1 MTPRHEPVGMSHFLH
16 IHGLLQLHQRPSL
29 LETTPFP
36 LPHSPNCALVDQVN
50 SAAPP
55 LQPSTQAPGAPASTR
70 RHVYM
75 SSLLLQ
81 RVGLLPAPCPF
92 SPHFGRDTRDT
103 KIVAPPSA
111 VGQEVGGGVR
121 KSRGLLVW
129 ISHAPCEKLPRGA
142 PHNSTACSEDP
153 PSSPQHAVC
162 SGASL
167 VINTTCPRV
176 SLNSLLLTTHPATGD
191 CKKGK

>member
-1 MTPRHEPVGMSHFLH
+1 MSHFLH

-50 SAAPP
+50 PATPPHPGPRRPCFYEEACLHVFTAAAACG
-55 LQPSTQAPGAPASTR
+55 TPASALP
-70 RHVYM
+70 
-75 SSLLLQ
+75 LLSTLWTGCSF
-81 RVGLLPAPCPF
+81 R
-92 SPHFGRDTRDT
+92 

-111 VGQEVGGGVR
+111 VGQKVGGGVGE
-121 KSRGLLVW
+121 SRELLLW
-129 ISHAPCEKLPRGA
+129 ISHAPCKKLPRGT
-142 PHNSTACSEDP
+142 PHNSTACCEDP

-176 SLNSLLLTTHPATGD
+176 SLNSLLLTTHSATGD